1 LADFHLGKSL
11 VLGDPDMA
19 GLQAKQGTACIVPD
33 FLDWT
38 LAQQQRRNLFGAG
51 RVSSLDSQRNVQSME
66 SSEPQSLSGRQ
77 TRRTAGR
84 SEDRKV
90 LEEQL
95 QEGLEG
101 SFPGSDPVSVTSSLI
116 SGSPKEKRK

>member
-1 LADFHLGKSL
+1 
-11 VLGDPDMA
+11 MA
-19 GLQAKQGTACIVPD
+19 GLQAKQGTGCIVPG
-33 FLDWT
+33 FLG
-38 LAQQQRRNLFGAG
+38 LCG
-51 RVSSLDSQRNVQSME
+51 RAAAETEPFRGRQGFVATATGHAPLMENSQRS
-66 SSEPQSLSGRQ
+66 PTASGRQ

-84 SEDRKV
+84 SEDSKV

-116 SGSPKEKRK
+116 SGGPKKKRT

>member
-1 LADFHLGKSL
+1 MVPGFLGRRWS
-11 VLGDPDMA
+11 A
-19 GLQAKQGTACIVPD
+19 GQAM
-33 FLDWT
+33 
-38 LAQQQRRNLFGAG
+38 RNLFGAG
-51 RVSSLDSQRNVQSME
+51 RVVAVATGQAPLMENSQRS
-66 SSEPQSLSGRQ
+66 PTASGRQ

-116 SGSPKEKRK
+116 SGSPKPKTSRQ

>member
-1 LADFHLGKSL
+1 MFILEIPCFDGS
-11 VLGDPDMA
+11 GMA
-19 GLQAKQGTACIVPD
+19 GIQPEPSKARIVPGIEQ
-33 FLDWT
+33 T
-38 LAQQQRRNLFGAG
+38 MPSRNLSSPAG
-51 RVSSLDSQRNVQSME
+51 LLAIATGYVHLMENHQST
-66 SSEPQSLSGRQ
+66 LRGRQ